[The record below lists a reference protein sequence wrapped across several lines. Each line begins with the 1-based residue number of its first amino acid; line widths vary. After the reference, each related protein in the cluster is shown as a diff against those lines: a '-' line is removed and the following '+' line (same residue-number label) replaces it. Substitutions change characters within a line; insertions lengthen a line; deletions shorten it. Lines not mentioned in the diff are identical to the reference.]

1 MLRPAQRSPLNS
13 RSATDA
19 AAHPPARPGGGLV
32 RHLIGLV
39 LASPVLKRLAL
50 RVALRYPALLQR
62 FKSRIKD
69 AMAPPE
75 AHQAAPSAPP
85 PSSPATVLGPR
96 FKTMILDELQRL
108 DAPANK
114 ETGRCG

>member
-1 MLRPAQRSPLNS
+1 MDVA
-13 RSATDA
+13 ADA
-19 AAHPPARPGGGLV
+19 AAHPPARRGGGLV
-32 RHLIGLV
+32 RRLIGLV

-69 AMAPPE
+69 AMAPPD

-85 PSSPATVLGPR
+85 PPSGPATVLGPR
-96 FKTMILDELQRL
+96 FKTMILDELRELRQL

>member
-1 MLRPAQRSPLNS
+1 MDA
-13 RSATDA
+13 ATDA
-19 AAHPPARPGGGLV
+19 AAHPPARRGGGLV
-32 RHLIGLV
+32 RRLIGLV

-69 AMAPPE
+69 AMAPPD

-85 PSSPATVLGPR
+85 PSGPATVLGPR
-96 FKTMILDELQRL
+96 FKTMILDELRELRHL